1 MQSHYELLGGYNS
14 VPSRTDHIL
23 SIHVST
29 DGDLAALLCSRQQGM
44 GSSFPI
50 SSPAPVILHLKKK
63 KKSNQPSGSLIMA
76 LICISLMTNNVV
88 IYSSPLPSFKLGC
101 LFVFE
106 LYKLFVFSGF

>member
-1 MQSHYELLGGYNS
+1 MFPPAGHGFQF
-14 VPSRTDHIL
+14 PHIL
-23 SIHVST
+23 T
-29 DGDLAALLCSRQQGM
+29 
-44 GSSFPI
+44 
-50 SSPAPVILHLKKK
+50 SPCHFTFKKK